1 MGVATM
7 VRPALAKVA
16 SPLDCRE
23 DFPILARRVSGKP
36 VVYLDS
42 AATSHRPN
50 VVIDAIADFYRG
62 HNANP
67 AASLHSPAREAHRLY
82 EDSRGSLAEF
92 INAYAAEE
100 IVFTRGTTEA
110 INLVATAWGNA
121 NLRPGDEILLTV
133 SEHASNLLPWRFV
146 AHQTK
151 AVVRFANVDDAGRID
166 LEDFRKKLS
175 RRTRL
180 VAFSHVSNV
189 AGFVNPAEE
198 LCAMAREAGAITLV
212 DAAQSAPHIDLD
224 VRKISC
230 DFLAFSSHK
239 MLGPMGVGVLFGRGE
254 LLDSLPPYQVGSNMA
269 HDVGLE
275 VETLER
281 GARRFGA
288 GTPNVSGA
296 IGMAVAADYI
306 QKRRREGSSRHEQ
319 DLVEYA
325 LRRLNAIPEVRLL
338 GPKSP
343 ENRVPVFTFVLD
355 GHDVGDVMRSLDEQG
370 VAVRAGDLAALPLLQ
385 HFGVSRALRASCH
398 VYNSREDVDRL
409 AEGLGGTVN
418 L

>member
-1 MGVATM
+1 M
-7 VRPALAKVA
+7 
-16 SPLDCRE
+16 
-23 DFPILARRVSGKP
+23 
-36 VVYLDS
+36 
-42 AATSHRPN
+42 
-50 VVIDAIADFYRG
+50 
-62 HNANP
+62 
-67 AASLHSPAREAHRLY
+67 HSPAQEAHRLY

-146 AHQTK
+146 ARQTK
-151 AVVRFANVDDAGRID
+151 SVVRFATVDDAGRID
-166 LEDFRKKLS
+166 LEDFRRKLS

-189 AGFVNPAEE
+189 AGFVNPAAK
-198 LCAMAREAGAITLV
+198 LCAMAREAGAITMV

-224 VRKISC
+224 VRKMSC
-230 DFLAFSSHK
+230 DFLAFSGHK

-269 HDVGLE
+269 HDVGVE

-296 IGMAVAADYI
+296 IGMAVAAGYL
-306 QKRRREGSSRHEQ
+306 KKLRREGSGRHER

-325 LRRLNAIPEVRLL
+325 LRRLHAIPEVRLL
-338 GPKSP
+338 GPNSP
-343 ENRVPVFTFVLD
+343 ENRVPVFAFVLD

-370 VAVRAGDLAALPLLQ
+370 IAVRAGDLAALPLLQ

-398 VYNSREDVDRL
+398 VYNSREDIDRL
-409 AEGLGGTVN
+409 AEGLRGIVN
-418 L
+418 P